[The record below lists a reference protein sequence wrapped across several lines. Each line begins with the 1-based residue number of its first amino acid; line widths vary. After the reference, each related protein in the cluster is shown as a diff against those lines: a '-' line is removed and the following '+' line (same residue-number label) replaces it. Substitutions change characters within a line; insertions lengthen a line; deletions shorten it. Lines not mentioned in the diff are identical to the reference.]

1 MVVTKPKGRKG
12 EEMTDKKHMRGMKQ
26 GLDRRTFLAATGGV
40 AAMSAFGM
48 PHIARA
54 ADPVKVGL
62 VHPVTGFI
70 AYSGNQ
76 CRQGALMAIEDI
88 NNAGGI
94 KSIGGAPLEALL
106 GDSQG
111 KPDIG
116 AAETAK
122 MVEAGATGIV
132 AGYASSITLATTQE
146 AAKTN
151 TPHVVDVGVSDKI
164 VSRGLKNTFRLGPGY
179 GKIANYAVDNLDAIN
194 RAADSPA
201 KTVMIIHEESAFGT
215 GTAGLLEKRLPDR
228 GFEVIEVI
236 KHANPTRDFTNIA
249 LQIKAAKPD
258 LIIPAQYYNE
268 YVLLARTLRQQ
279 RVEAA
284 GIYSVLGGAASSFK
298 FVEEFPEAA
307 NYIMDCNHWYNPLSK
322 EALRRKKAAEDK
334 GLYYTYEVYLA
345 YNAVAFLADAI
356 ERAGSL
362 DKQAIND
369 AMASSDWDAHAMP
382 YGPTAMI
389 DGQNEGGQPVNTQ
402 VLDGKIEVI
411 LPDEFATAKPVFPT
425 PKG

>member
-1 MVVTKPKGRKG
+1 MNS
-12 EEMTDKKHMRGMKQ
+12 EKKHSGVS
-26 GLDRRTFLAATGGV
+26 RRQFLATTGAATAIG
-40 AAMSAFGM
+40 ALGM
-48 PHIARA
+48 PGLVRA
-54 ADPVKVGL
+54 ADTVKIGL

-76 CRQGALMAIEDI
+76 CREGALLAIDDI
-88 NNAGGI
+88 NAAGGI
-94 KSIGGAPLEALL
+94 KSLGGMKLEAML

-122 MVEAGATGIV
+122 MVEGGASGIV
-132 AGYASSITLATTQE
+132 GGYASSITLATTQE

-164 VSRGLKNTFRLGPGY
+164 VSRGLSNTFRLGPGY
-179 GKIANYAVDNLDAIN
+179 GKIANFAVDNLTAIN
-194 RAADSPA
+194 GAAGSPA
-201 KTVMIIHEESAFGT
+201 KTVMIIHEESGFGT
-215 GTAGLLEKRLPDR
+215 GTAGLLAKRLPEK
-228 GFEVIEVI
+228 GFEVLDVI

-249 LQIKAAKPD
+249 LQVKAAKPD

-268 YVLLARTLRQQ
+268 YVLFARTLRQQ

-307 NYIMDCNHWYNPLSK
+307 DYIMDCNHWYNPKSA
-322 EALRRKKAAEDK
+322 EAVRRKAAAEAK

-345 YNAVAFLADAI
+345 YNAVAFMADAM
-356 ERAGSL
+356 ERAGST
-362 DKQAIND
+362 DKDAVNA
-369 AMASSDWDAHAMP
+369 AMAASTWTGHEMP
-382 YGPTAMI
+382 YGATKMV

-402 VLDGKIEVI
+402 VLNGKIEVV
-411 LPDEFATAKPVFPT
+411 LPPEFATAEAVFPA
-425 PKG
+425 PKA